1 MNNNEVSFD
10 INCRNACINPNNGN
24 SVTITIDD
32 CDKNDLIEIV
42 KDRTSLADI
51 IDALD
56 ESEVLDY
63 IGVSKVK
70 EYFNLTET
78 E

>member
-1 MNNNEVSFD
+1 MNNNEISFD
-10 INCRNACINPNNGN
+10 INCKNAGISPNNGS

-42 KDRTSLADI
+42 KDCTSLADI